1 MAVVSLPVH
10 VGKLKEILPE
20 HKDNLLINRTSI
32 LVILNRMNEHLT

>member
-10 VGKLKEILPE
+10 VGKLEEILPE
-20 HKDNLLINRTSI
+20 RKDNLLINRTSI